1 MRYKLTIEYEGTSY
15 CGFQKQKNIAKK
27 SIEGSLEKAIFKL
40 SQENTKIIA
49 SGRTDAGVHA
59 KGQVIHFDLEK
70 EFQPYT
76 VIMALNHH
84 LHKEKIAII
93 NCEIV
98 DENFHAR
105 YSTTSRQYRYII
117 LNRKAKA
124 ILDSNRAWQISSDL
138 DIEQMQKSADILI
151 GTHDFSSFRDRDC
164 QSKSPIKTIEAI
176 TIHKIDDT
184 IMIDI
189 RAQSF
194 LHHMVRNIV
203 GTITWIALKR
213 ITKNTMRDI
222 LDKKDRKEAGIN
234 APAHGLYFMK
244 ANY

>member
-70 EFQPYT
+70 EFKPHT
-76 VIMALNHH
+76 IIMALNHH
-84 LHKEKIAII
+84 LHNEKIAII
-93 NCEIV
+93 DCEIV
-98 DENFHAR
+98 DDNFHAR
-105 YSTTSRQYRYII
+105 YNAKSRHYSYVI
-117 LNRKAKA
+117 LNRPAKA
-124 ILDSNRAWQISSDL
+124 ILDSNRAWQIGGELNID
-138 DIEQMQKSADILI
+138 QMRESAEVLV
-151 GTHDFSSFRDRDC
+151 GTHDFTSFRDRHC

-176 TIHKIDDT
+176 SIRKIEDK
-184 IMIDI
+184 IIIDI
-189 RAQSF
+189 SAKSF

-203 GTITWIALKR
+203 GTITWIALNR
-213 ITKNTMRDI
+213 ITNYKMIEI
-222 LDKKDRKEAGIN
+222 LNKKDRKLAGIN
-234 APAHGLYFMK
+234 APAHGLYFIK
-244 ANY
+244 VDY